1 MIVYVRT
8 IVCFRTLI
16 LSASNGPCTRAV
28 YVLIPGIVMTD
39 SCHVASEIL
48 RISSIL
54 LFEHE
59 LHEDTYEDGR
69 NNEYCV
75 FPPGGLLPEENQQES
90 SNHEWD

>member
-1 MIVYVRT
+1 M
-8 IVCFRTLI
+8 LI
-16 LSASNGPCTRAV
+16 LSASNSPRTRAV

-39 SCHVASEIL
+39 SCNVASEIL
-48 RISSIL
+48 RVSCIGL
-54 LFEHE
+54 LEHE
-59 LHEDTYEDGR
+59 LHEDAYEDGW